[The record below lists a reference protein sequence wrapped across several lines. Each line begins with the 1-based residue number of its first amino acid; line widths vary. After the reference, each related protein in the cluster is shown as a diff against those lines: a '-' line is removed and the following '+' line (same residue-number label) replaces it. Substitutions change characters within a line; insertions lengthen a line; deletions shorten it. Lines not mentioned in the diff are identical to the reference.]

1 MLIKISCL
9 NFIDKFRFITI
20 VIKYLT
26 IQFILIIHL
35 SFLETIL
42 IVSAIIIMSRNL
54 AKSVDFS
61 LPSDLNLIITYK

>member
-1 MLIKISCL
+1 VLIKISDL

-42 IVSAIIIMSRNL
+42 IVSAIIIMFRNL

-61 LPSDLNLIITYK
+61 LPSDLILIIT